1 MHRGFTRCINKT
13 NLISNQLK
21 TLVMEKLTITNLA
34 CKRGSNL
41 IFDNLS
47 FEIKSGETFL
57 IKGSN
62 GSGKTSLMRTM
73 TGFIKPYEGKIF
85 IDNEQLNA
93 DRNDKEKFQFIGEK
107 SALKNNLSVKNNI
120 TLWSLLFNTS
130 VNVDDLLKVFN
141 LNSFINSDVAT
152 LSDGQKKR
160 LSLSKLFLDNRSVWL
175 LDEPYVFLDE
185 ENIADLNNKILKFNE
200 RSGIV
205 IITSNIDIDFP
216 FNERINL

>member
-1 MHRGFTRCINKT
+1 
-13 NLISNQLK
+13 
-21 TLVMEKLTITNLA
+21 METLTITNLA

-41 IFDNLS
+41 IFNNLS

-73 TGFIKPYEGKIF
+73 AGFIKPYEGKIF
-85 IDNEQLNA
+85 VDNEQLNA
-93 DRNDKEKFQFIGEK
+93 DRNAKEKFQFIGEK

-130 VNVDDLLKVFN
+130 VNVDDLLKVFH

-160 LSLSKLFLDNRSVWL
+160 LSLSRLFLDNRSEWL
-175 LDEPYVFLDE
+175 LSL
-185 ENIADLNNKILKFNE
+185 IHI
-200 RSGIV
+200 
-205 IITSNIDIDFP
+205 
-216 FNERINL
+216 

>member
-1 MHRGFTRCINKT
+1 
-13 NLISNQLK
+13 
-21 TLVMEKLTITNLA
+21 MEKLTIANLA

-41 IFDNLS
+41 VFDNLS

-73 TGFIKPYEGKIF
+73 AGFIKPYEGKIF

>member
-1 MHRGFTRCINKT
+1 
-13 NLISNQLK
+13 
-21 TLVMEKLTITNLA
+21 MEKLTITNLA

-41 IFDNLS
+41 VFDNLS

-73 TGFIKPYEGKIF
+73 AGFIKPYEGKIF
-85 IDNEQLNA
+85 IDNEQLNT

>member
-1 MHRGFTRCINKT
+1 
-13 NLISNQLK
+13 
-21 TLVMEKLTITNLA
+21 METLTITNLA

-73 TGFIKPYEGKIF
+73 AGFIKPYEGKIF

-107 SALKNNLSVKNNI
+107 CALKNNLSVKNNI

>member
-1 MHRGFTRCINKT
+1 
-13 NLISNQLK
+13 
-21 TLVMEKLTITNLA
+21 MEKLTITNLA

-41 IFDNLS
+41 VFDNLS

-73 TGFIKPYEGKIF
+73 AGFIKPYEGKIF

>member
-1 MHRGFTRCINKT
+1 
-13 NLISNQLK
+13 
-21 TLVMEKLTITNLA
+21 MEKLTITNLA

-41 IFDNLS
+41 VFDNLS

-160 LSLSKLFLDNRSVWL
+160 LSLSRLFLDNRSVWL

>member
-1 MHRGFTRCINKT
+1 
-13 NLISNQLK
+13 
-21 TLVMEKLTITNLA
+21 MEKLTITNLA

-41 IFDNLS
+41 VFDNLS

-73 TGFIKPYEGKIF
+73 AGFIKPYEGKIF

-160 LSLSKLFLDNRSVWL
+160 LSLSRLFLDNRSVWL

>member
-1 MHRGFTRCINKT
+1 
-13 NLISNQLK
+13 
-21 TLVMEKLTITNLA
+21 MEKLTITNLA

-41 IFDNLS
+41 VFDNLS

-73 TGFIKPYEGKIF
+73 AGFIKPYEGKIF
-85 IDNEQLNA
+85 VDNEQLNA
-93 DRNDKEKFQFIGEK
+93 DRNAKEKFQFIGEK

>member
-1 MHRGFTRCINKT
+1 
-13 NLISNQLK
+13 
-21 TLVMEKLTITNLA
+21 MEKLTIANLA

-41 IFDNLS
+41 VFDKLS

-73 TGFIKPYEGKIF
+73 AGFIKPYEGKIF

>member
-1 MHRGFTRCINKT
+1 
-13 NLISNQLK
+13 
-21 TLVMEKLTITNLA
+21 MEKLTITNLA

-41 IFDNLS
+41 VFDNLS

-73 TGFIKPYEGKIF
+73 AGFIKPYEGKIF

-141 LNSFINSDVAT
+141 LNSFINSDVAI

>member
-1 MHRGFTRCINKT
+1 
-13 NLISNQLK
+13 
-21 TLVMEKLTITNLA
+21 METLTITNLA

-41 IFDNLS
+41 IFNNLS

-73 TGFIKPYEGKIF
+73 AGFIKPYEGKIF
-85 IDNEQLNA
+85 IDNEQLNT

>member
-1 MHRGFTRCINKT
+1 
-13 NLISNQLK
+13 
-21 TLVMEKLTITNLA
+21 MEKLTITNLA

-41 IFDNLS
+41 VFDNLS

-73 TGFIKPYEGKIF
+73 AGFIKPYEGKIF

-120 TLWSLLFNTS
+120 TLWSLLFKTS

>member
-1 MHRGFTRCINKT
+1 
-13 NLISNQLK
+13 
-21 TLVMEKLTITNLA
+21 MEKLTIANLA

-41 IFDNLS
+41 VFDNLS

-73 TGFIKPYEGKIF
+73 AGFIKPYEGKIF

-120 TLWSLLFNTS
+120 TLWSLLFKTS

>member
-1 MHRGFTRCINKT
+1 
-13 NLISNQLK
+13 
-21 TLVMEKLTITNLA
+21 METLTITNLA

-73 TGFIKPYEGKIF
+73 AGFIKPYEGKIF

-160 LSLSKLFLDNRSVWL
+160 LSLSRLFLDNRSVWL